1 MGGVRQRLSVPYFS
15 SAEALRS
22 FVREVFAD
30 DSIKQEEGDFGTRL
44 VVHGAVA
51 ATLPPPGATAR
62 CVPLRLCAACV
73 RLCAAC
79 GKGPPQRGVV
89 EHLCRAMPCRAAEWS
104 VFGRH
109 CCGLVTNAAQLLAA
123 GLLRFGISLWGV
135 KENPSRGF
143 G

>member
-51 ATLPPPGATAR
+51 ATLPPSGATTR
-62 CVPLRLCAACV
+62 CVPLRVCVCPCVCCV
-73 RLCAAC
+73 RKRGALPGGQIFLG
-79 GKGPPQRGVV
+79 GK
-89 EHLCRAMPCRAAEWS
+89 
-104 VFGRH
+104 
-109 CCGLVTNAAQLLAA
+109 
-123 GLLRFGISLWGV
+123 
-135 KENPSRGF
+135 
-143 G
+143 